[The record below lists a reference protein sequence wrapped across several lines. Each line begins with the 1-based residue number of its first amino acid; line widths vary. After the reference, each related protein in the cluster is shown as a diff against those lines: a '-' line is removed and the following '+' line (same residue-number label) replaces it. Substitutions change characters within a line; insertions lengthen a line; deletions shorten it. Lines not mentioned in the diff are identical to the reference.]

1 MSLIKKPSELVVRSK
16 IKALFY
22 GQAGMGKTTLALSA
36 PRPLLLDFDGG
47 VSRVNYTHIKD
58 TVQISTFKEALD
70 VMQEDLSDYDTI
82 VVDTLGKM
90 MDYAIIHVC
99 GNAIP
104 RIQDWSKIN
113 QEFNSFVRIASNL
126 NKHLIF
132 IAHRDIR
139 KEGEDNVFVPA
150 VREKNYSTIVTELD
164 LLGYMEMNK
173 SVRQVTFNPTSRN
186 DGKNTCNLP
195 ECIQIP
201 ISVDKDGN
209 GIKNDFIENYIIS
222 AFEKNHVARK
232 EAGMLYTNLIE
243 ELKNEIVL
251 ITDSDSAN
259 DFVSRIDAWEH
270 IGNSKA
276 VAGKMVAEHCKK
288 LNLAFDKEAK
298 KYVPA
303 PPKAEQ
309 PAPEPNTNS
318 NSLV

>member
-1 MSLIKKPSELVVRSK
+1 MSLIKKPSELVVRTK

-22 GQAGMGKTTLALSA
+22 GQAGMGKTTLGLSA
-36 PRPLLLDFDGG
+36 PKPLLLDFDGG
-47 VSRVNYTHIKD
+47 VGRVNYTHTKD
-58 TVQISTFKEALD
+58 TVQISNFKEALD
-70 VMQEDLSDYDTI
+70 VLQEDLSEYESI

-90 MDYAIIHVC
+90 MDFAIIHVC

-113 QEFNSFVRIASNL
+113 AEFNSFVRIASSL

-132 IAHRDIR
+132 IAHRDVR

-173 SVRQVTFNPTSRN
+173 SVRQITFNPTNRN

-195 ECIQIP
+195 ECILIP

-209 GIKNDFIENYIIS
+209 GIKNDFVENYLLM
-222 AFEKNHVARK
+222 AFEKNQLARK
-232 EAGMLYTNLIE
+232 EVGAKYDKVVQ
-243 ELKNEIVL
+243 ELKHEIML
-251 ITDSDSAN
+251 TTDENSLN
-259 DFVSRIDAWEH
+259 DFVTRIDEFEH
-270 IGNSKA
+270 VGNSKA
-276 VAGKMVAEHCKK
+276 VAGKEVGLQSKK
-288 LNLAFDKEAK
+288 LNLIFDKETK
-298 KYVPA
+298 KYAPA
-303 PPKAEQ
+303 PPEAK
-309 PAPEPNTNS
+309 NTEVPQS